1 MFENIREALRDLW
14 HGSRTPEERR
24 AVVAQMRETLVRA
37 RLGLEDLQGGIS
49 QTRVRLAEERR
60 ELETVQRRRQL
71 AERIDDQETVE
82 IAARFERQHAER
94 VAVLE
99 RKLEAQQSEVDLLER
114 EVREMG
120 AEFKAAH
127 AGVDPS
133 RVAGPTTAQ
142 RDAAHEKA
150 AQAEVDEALGGRDA
164 GLGAELDALRR
175 QAEREARAASAEE
188 KLAELKRRMGR

>member
-1 MFENIREALRDLW
+1 M
-14 HGSRTPEERR
+14 
-24 AVVAQMRETLVRA
+24 VAQMRDTLVRA

-71 AERIDDQETVE
+71 AEKIGDQETVE
-82 IAARFERQHAER
+82 VAARFERQHVER
-94 VAVLE
+94 VTVLE
-99 RKLEAQQSEVDLLER
+99 RKLEAQEAEVALLER
-114 EVREMG
+114 EVREMT

-142 RDAAHEKA
+142 REAEHDKA
-150 AQAEVDEALGGRDA
+150 AQAEVDAALGTQGGA
-164 GLGAELDALRR
+164 LGEELEAMRR
-175 QAEREARAASAEE
+175 KAEREARAASADE

>member
-1 MFENIREALRDLW
+1 ML
-14 HGSRTPEERR
+14 
-24 AVVAQMRETLVRA
+24 AQMRETLVRA

-71 AERIDDQETVE
+71 ADRIGDHETAE
-82 IAARFERQHAER
+82 IAARFERQHADR

-99 RKLEAQQSEVDLLER
+99 RKLEAQQAEVDLLER
-114 EVREMG
+114 EVREMS

-142 RDAAHEKA
+142 RDAEHEKA
-150 AQAEVDEALGGRDA
+150 AQAEVDEALGTRD
-164 GLGAELDALRR
+164 GSGVLGEELDAMRR
-175 QAEREARAASAEE
+175 RAEREARAASAEE